1 MAAQERLVF
10 DVEWTDPKSG
20 VLWPLQLVHSPRDET
35 VELFD
40 TRAQRVFLKR
50 THYPQVRLEHLFPG
64 GVVVVLAR
72 TLRILSAA
80 DATTKKRLD
89 STREAVFILVANHA
103 LQYVGAVLH
112 RAQSVAGL
120 TLVNAKLVNLS
131 PADASRL
138 SRDVD
143 ADDGPCLG
151 FELFS
156 SAAGGAAELLRKAL
170 EPATFGY
177 YACGPAASA
186 DAAFFFNVL
195 PPASCVARGT
205 ALAVVKPHVVL
216 ARQAGQVLDAL
227 VKEFRIT
234 GCTVAKLDRAQAA
247 SFLTV
252 YDGVVTE
259 YPHLV
264 EELTS
269 GPALAVEC
277 APREDGDSRESVVQ
291 QLRDLAGPADPEL
304 ARLLR
309 PQALR
314 ATFGIDKVR
323 NGIHVT
329 DLESDGELEAA
340 TMFKLA
346 QHGGGVR

>member
-1 MAAQERLVF
+1 MAAPERLVF
-10 DVEWTDPKSG
+10 NVEWNDPKTG
-20 VLWPLQLVHSPRDET
+20 VLWPLQLLHSPRDET

-64 GVVVVLAR
+64 GTVVVLAR
-72 TLRILSAA
+72 TLRVLSYA
-80 DATTKKRLD
+80 DAATKQRLD
-89 STREAVFILVANHA
+89 STREPVFILVASHA

-120 TLVNAKLVNLS
+120 TVVNAKLAQIS
-131 PADASRL
+131 AGDASRL

-143 ADDGPCLG
+143 TDDGPCLA

-156 SAAGGAAELLRKAL
+156 SVAGGAAELLRKAL

-177 YACGPAASA
+177 YAVGPAAAA
-186 DAAFFFNVL
+186 DAAFFFGVL
-195 PPASCVARGT
+195 PPASCVAQGT

-252 YDGVVTE
+252 SDGVVTE

-264 EELTS
+264 EELTA
-269 GPALAVEC
+269 GPALVVEC
-277 APREDGDSRESVVQ
+277 AVREDSDSRESAVQ
-291 QLRDLAGPADPEL
+291 QLRELAGPADPEL

-309 PQALR
+309 PHCLR
-314 ATFGIDKVR
+314 AKFGVDKVR

-346 QHGGGVR
+346 AR

>member
-72 TLRILSAA
+72 TLRILGAA

-234 GCTVAKLDRAQAA
+234 GCTVAKLDRVQAA

-314 ATFGIDKVR
+314 AKFGIDKVR